1 LAQKS
6 LKKQRPLKMQL
17 ELLDKTAHE
26 GTDMMSFK
34 FKRSDS
40 ENNLNYTAG
49 QYGVMDLE
57 TKKDKKGPTRYF
69 TLASSPT
76 EDTVLI
82 STRIRNTP
90 FKQKLAS
97 LEVRSIVKITAP
109 SGEFVLHGD
118 HSKPAVLL
126 SGGIGVTPFRS
137 MVKYATDKQV
147 PLRIVMFDSNR
158 NEANILYKDVFDEC
172 ERLNRNL
179 KLVYTLTEEDEPA
192 SDSWHGER
200 GRIEEAMVTKYLN
213 NSEIRNSI
221 FYICGPPEML
231 KAMQQLLKKNMRIP
245 AKRIKSEEFAG
256 Y

>member
-1 LAQKS
+1 MKF
-6 LKKQRPLKMQL
+6 
-17 ELLDKTAHE
+17 ELLDKIAHE

-34 FKRSDS
+34 FKRSDGK
-40 ENNLNYTAG
+40 NYLTYKAG

-97 LEVRSIVKITAP
+97 LEISSIVKIKVP
-109 SGEFVLHGD
+109 SGEFVLHYD
-118 HSKPAVLL
+118 HSKPAVML

-137 MVKYATDKQV
+137 MIKYATDKQV

-179 KLVYTLTEEDEPA
+179 KLIYTLTEEDQPA
-192 SDSWHGER
+192 SNTWRGER
-200 GRIEEAMVTKYLN
+200 GRIDEAMVTKYLN
-213 NSEIRNSI
+213 NSEIKNSI

-231 KAMQQLLKKNMRIP
+231 KAMQQLLKKDMRIP
-245 AKRIKSEEFAG
+245 AKRIKAEEFAG